1 MPHSQ
6 ETHDY
11 ITLQNE
17 LEFISQQLDA
27 ERQEIER
34 LNQVI
39 EKQRIE
45 VLTIKR
51 EVRVLSEHTASQ
63 LKSLLCSALLGISPP
78 SRMSVASHSQKDEV
92 NVKMR
97 KEIMSARGGGEL
109 ATAQIRVELREATEK
124 AAQLTQQ
131 VRLVRSCAT
140 AGATLAYLC
149 CISQIEVLNSE
160 LASRE
165 GRIAELEE
173 QLEAS
178 RRTITEK
185 EQSVLKMR
193 IEASRSSKSVNT
205 SMLEVCPARRT

>member
-1 MPHSQ
+1 M
-6 ETHDY
+6 
-11 ITLQNE
+11 
-17 LEFISQQLDA
+17 
-27 ERQEIER
+27 
-34 LNQVI
+34 
-39 EKQRIE
+39 RIF
-45 VLTIKR
+45 
-51 EVRVLSEHTASQ
+51 
-63 LKSLLCSALLGISPP
+63 
-78 SRMSVASHSQKDEV
+78 SHLQKDEV
-92 NVKMR
+92 NVKLR
-97 KEIMSARGGGEL
+97 KEVMSARGEGDQ

-131 VRLVRSCAT
+131 VRVVRSCAT
-140 AGATLAYLC
+140 AGATLEC

-193 IEASRSSKSVNT
+193 IEASRSSQSVNA
-205 SMLEVCPARRT
+205 SMLEVCPARHTCLE